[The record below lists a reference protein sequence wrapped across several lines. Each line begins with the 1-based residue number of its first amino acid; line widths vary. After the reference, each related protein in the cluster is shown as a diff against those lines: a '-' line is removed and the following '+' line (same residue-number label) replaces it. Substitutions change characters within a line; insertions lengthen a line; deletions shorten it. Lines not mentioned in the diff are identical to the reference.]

1 MTNVIYSTDKQWR
14 VTSCDKNTVGLLLWP
29 YLKNHIFLVP
39 VNYVYRGRYK
49 QQSTGVKN
57 IADALKRTIATCLA
71 IRDGHTVNSKNFWT
85 VKIKF

>member
-39 VNYVYRGRYK
+39 VNYVYRGRN
-49 QQSTGVKN
+49 N
-57 IADALKRTIATCLA
+57 IEDINNSPQVLKILPMR
-71 IRDGHTVNSKNFWT
+71 
-85 VKIKF
+85 